1 MCRKK
6 EEQTGE
12 ERSYVESYIDDVN
25 ILKLFMDIGKPMNGI
40 VTVLYKIITKVWD
53 YDFQALYDDKTMSGG
68 ASSSRRPS
76 DGSSGEAS
84 DEDTE
89 DDHK

>member
-1 MCRKK
+1 
-6 EEQTGE
+6 
-12 ERSYVESYIDDVN
+12 
-25 ILKLFMDIGKPMNGI
+25 MDIGKPMNSI
-40 VTVLYKIITKVWD
+40 IMVLYKILTKVWD
-53 YDFQALYDDKTMSGG
+53 YDFQTPYDDTTMSGG

-76 DGSSGEAS
+76 DGSSGETF